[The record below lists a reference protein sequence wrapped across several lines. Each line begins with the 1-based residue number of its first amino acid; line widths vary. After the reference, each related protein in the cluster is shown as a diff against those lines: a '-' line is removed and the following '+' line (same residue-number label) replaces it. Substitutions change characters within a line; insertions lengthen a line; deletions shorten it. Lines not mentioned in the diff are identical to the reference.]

1 MTFNRY
7 ICFRAI
13 LESIGAIACML
24 MALIGNNLLGV
35 IVAAIAA
42 LLWIGGEV
50 WGMTVFRRQNP
61 RRDEL
66 SDMHQSAAMQFA
78 LVSLVGILVIVGF
91 IYTTL
96 NLIDRSI
103 VHIIPPMLLP
113 ALAMCALAISDIR
126 YLWLEH
132 DTGTGGATMKTS
144 LKLHRLQRGMKQSDL
159 ADLVNVRRE
168 TIGRLEQGQYCPS
181 LRLAMDLA
189 RVFGTTVE
197 DLFSFDDEY
206 ESESE

>member
-50 WGMTVFRRQNP
+50 WGMTVFRR
-61 RRDEL
+61 
-66 SDMHQSAAMQFA
+66 QSAAMQFA

-132 DTGTGGATMKTS
+132 DTGTGG
-144 LKLHRLQRGMKQSDL
+144 
-159 ADLVNVRRE
+159 
-168 TIGRLEQGQYCPS
+168 
-181 LRLAMDLA
+181 
-189 RVFGTTVE
+189 
-197 DLFSFDDEY
+197 DDED
-206 ESESE
+206 

>member
-1 MTFNRY
+1 M
-7 ICFRAI
+7 
-13 LESIGAIACML
+13 
-24 MALIGNNLLGV
+24 NNDV
-35 IVAAIAA
+35 
-42 LLWIGGEV
+42 
-50 WGMTVFRRQNP
+50 
-61 RRDEL
+61 
-66 SDMHQSAAMQFA
+66 
-78 LVSLVGILVIVGF
+78 VS
-91 IYTTL
+91 
-96 NLIDRSI
+96 
-103 VHIIPPMLLP
+103 IPPNYPTSTTTPPDPLTHTKQRKAFDIYGWNTMP
-113 ALAMCALAISDIR
+113 APR
-126 YLWLEH
+126 
-132 DTGTGGATMKTS
+132 ATMKTS

>member
-24 MALIGNNLLGV
+24 MALIGNNLFGV

-132 DTGTGGATMKTS
+132 DTGTGG
-144 LKLHRLQRGMKQSDL
+144 
-159 ADLVNVRRE
+159 
-168 TIGRLEQGQYCPS
+168 
-181 LRLAMDLA
+181 
-189 RVFGTTVE
+189 
-197 DLFSFDDEY
+197 DDED
-206 ESESE
+206 